1 MILEKNYNQQSIEQ
15 STYKEQQQQ
24 QQQRYFILLNLKFS
38 FYIVV
43 FFFLFLSVV
52 VSETDQYYFVP
63 IREQSST
70 MALPSNANSNGKY
83 NNSYIIRSIVN
94 ILVPDN
100 SSILLTDLNNPST
113 QNLFDYSTSTSHM
126 TSSDST
132 KMNQSNDNYNLT
144 DADLAALFVSS
155 IVSTTPSITT
165 NDNKN
170 EISNNN
176 NNNNNNTLDDVF
188 LQQVNDL
195 VCSSQQKSIGPPPG
209 FENFRFDTSSSS
221 DNSTTIS
228 SISTAAIQSQVS
240 SSDTINFSQLLQ
252 STIVGK

>member
-1 MILEKNYNQQSIEQ
+1 MVNKIILIS
-15 STYKEQQQQ
+15 
-24 QQQRYFILLNLKFS
+24 LC
-38 FYIVV
+38 
-43 FFFLFLSVV
+43 
-52 VSETDQYYFVP
+52 
-63 IREQSST
+63 
-70 MALPSNANSNGKY
+70 
-83 NNSYIIRSIVN
+83 SIVK
-94 ILVPDN
+94 LVVPDN

-113 QNLFDYSTSTSHM
+113 QTLFDYSASTSNM

-132 KMNQSNDNYNLT
+132 TVNQSNDNYNLT

-155 IVSTTPSITT
+155 IVSTTPPITT

-170 EISNNN
+170 EIS
-176 NNNNNNTLDDVF
+176 NNNNNTLDDVF

-240 SSDTINFSQLLQ
+240 SSDTINFSQLLP

>member
-1 MILEKNYNQQSIEQ
+1 M
-15 STYKEQQQQ
+15 
-24 QQQRYFILLNLKFS
+24 
-38 FYIVV
+38 
-43 FFFLFLSVV
+43 
-52 VSETDQYYFVP
+52 P

-70 MALPSNANSNGKY
+70 MALPSNNNSNSKY
-83 NNSYIIRSIVN
+83 QYSMRIIGTIFSIVKF
-94 ILVPDN
+94 LVPDS

-113 QNLFDYSTSTSHM
+113 QTLFDYSSSTSNI

-132 KMNQSNDNYNLT
+132 TLNQSNDNYNLT

-155 IVSTTPSITT
+155 IVSTTPSTTT

-170 EISNNN
+170 ELSNNNN
-176 NNNNNNTLDDVF
+176 NNNNNNTLDDAF

-195 VCSSQQKSIGPPPG
+195 VCSSQQKPIGPPPG

-240 SSDTINFSQLLQ
+240 SSDTVNFSQLLQ
-252 STIVGK
+252 STVVGK